1 MTLCATPPPV
11 DPLPMPPLPPAAAA
25 RLAEFL
31 ARHRGP
37 VALSNQATE
46 RIVELYDRLG
56 FTLSFL
62 QGPRRISCKER
73 KPALEVLAT
82 RNL

>member
-1 MTLCATPPPV
+1 VVFTRYAKEDFGWADQM
-11 DPLPMPPLPPAAAA
+11 

-31 ARHRGP
+31 TRHRGP

-46 RIVELYDRLG
+46 RIVELYERLG

-62 QGPRRISCKER
+62 AGPRRISCKER